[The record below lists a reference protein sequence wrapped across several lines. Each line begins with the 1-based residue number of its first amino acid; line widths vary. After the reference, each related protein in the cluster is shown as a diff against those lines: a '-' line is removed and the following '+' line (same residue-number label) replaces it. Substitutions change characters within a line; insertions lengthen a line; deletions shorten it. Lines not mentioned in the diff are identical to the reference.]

1 MYRPCVLVLIES
13 KEIFKSAKF
22 ILRIEEEKMKSC
34 GTIECIYMQGKE
46 TKGLVKLT
54 TSSI

>member
-1 MYRPCVLVLIES
+1 VYRPCVLVLIES